1 MVIGISGTMQ
11 SQKSEVSK
19 FISDKYGF
27 QYIDGDKILQQI
39 LETEQI
45 KKEIK
50 KDNWRK
56 NKILLLKIKNQL
68 DLQLLNIIEE
78 IDSSKHIVI
87 DYSLLEDSFIFEKCD
102 TLIKVSSNIK
112 SKSENNLDVFKNSRV
127 GNLSNDT
134 RYHLKINT
142 SFEWQE
148 KLSEY
153 IEYNVFGNKKIS
165 VIVPIYNT
173 SKYLIRCVD
182 SIRSQTY
189 RNLEIILIDDGSVD
203 DSLEICM
210 LLSEKDSRIKVIH
223 QNNIGL
229 AETRNK
235 GIDIASGEYICFID
249 SDDYIENGMIETLLK
264 NAEMTNSDVSGV
276 RAYIHLRNGKIEGF
290 SNGKREIV
298 STKGTREAISSYSD
312 GIISIA
318 AWDKL
323 YKKESLEGIK
333 FDKNVF
339 KEDSDFILKLCLT
352 GRNFVSDTK
361 EYYHYVKRTEDSI
374 TSKFSDGI
382 FQLGEWGHTAYCNIL
397 SLGEEYRDDAEKCL
411 FNSLSHILKTYMR
424 DLVNDK
430 VKKTEYTDKIQII
443 TNDLINLLLQ
453 ARNVKKFDDL
463 DNVLEVIN
471 QLLEQKVIDKEKMP
485 TIDVTCIGILW
496 NTLNNNLMQ
505 EAINLIEENSQ
516 INECI
521 SIDLQDKYKDFIYD
535 IYRFND
541 EFEGIPY
548 FKSCGLI
555 DKYDSNTIVI
565 LNLIVRVS
573 NYIYYNGMKGYLFK
587 EISELK
593 NLIRKSFKN
602 RIENYG
608 YDTIFHLTV
617 NEDEYRYTEE
627 ICKKYIREYIGK
639 QNGK

>member
-1 MVIGISGTMQ
+1 MIIGISGTSQ
-11 SQKSEVSK
+11 SHKSEVSK
-19 FISDKYGF
+19 FISHKYGF
-27 QYIDGDKILQQI
+27 QHIDGDKILQQI
-39 LETEQI
+39 LEQEQI
-45 KKEIK
+45 KKELQ

-56 NKILLLKIKNQL
+56 NKFLLLKIKNQL
-68 DLQLLNIIEE
+68 DLRLLSIIEE
-78 IDSSKHIVI
+78 IDSSKNIII

-102 TLIKVSSNIK
+102 ALIKVSSNIK
-112 SKSENNLDVFKNSRV
+112 TKLENNLDILKNSRV
-127 GNLSNDT
+127 SSLSNDS

-148 KLSEY
+148 KLSQY
-153 IEYNVFGNKKIS
+153 IEYNIFGNKKIS

-182 SIRSQTY
+182 SIRNQTY
-189 RNLEIILIDDGSVD
+189 RNLEILLIDDGSTD
-203 DSLEICM
+203 YSLEMCR
-210 LLSEKDSRIKVIH
+210 LLSEKDDRIKVIH

-264 NAEMTNSDVSGV
+264 NAERTNSDVSGV
-276 RAYIHLRNGKIEGF
+276 RAYIHLRNGRVEGF
-290 SNGKREIV
+290 SNGKREII
-298 STKGTREAISSYSD
+298 STRGTREAVSSYSN

-323 YKKESLEGIK
+323 YKKESLEGIR

-339 KEDSDFILKLCLT
+339 KEDSDFILKLCLA
-352 GRNFVSDTK
+352 GRNFVCDTK

-374 TSKFSDGI
+374 TSKFSDNI
-382 FQLGEWGHTAYCNIL
+382 FQLGEWGHQAYYKIL

-424 DLVNDK
+424 DLKNNN
-430 VKKTEYTDKIQII
+430 VKNTEYTDKIQII

-453 ARNVKKFDDL
+453 AKNVKKFDDL

-471 QLLEQKVIDKEKMP
+471 QLLEQKVIAKEKMP
-485 TIDVTCIGILW
+485 IIDVKCIGILW

-505 EAINLIEENSQ
+505 EAIDLIEDYSK

-535 IYRFND
+535 IYQFND

-555 DKYDSNTIVI
+555 DRYDSNTIVI
-565 LNLIVRVS
+565 LNLVVRVS
-573 NYIYYNGMKGYLFK
+573 NYVYYNGMKGYLFK

-602 RIENYG
+602 KIENYG

-617 NEDEYRYTEE
+617 NEDEYQYTDE
-627 ICKKYIREYIGK
+627 ICKKYIREYRGK
-639 QNGK
+639 

>member
-78 IDSSKHIVI
+78 IDSSKQIVI

-102 TLIKVSSNIK
+102 TLIKIFSNIK
-112 SKSENNLDVFKNSRV
+112 SKSENNLDLFKNSRV
-127 GNLSNDT
+127 SNLSNDT

-148 KLSEY
+148 KLSKY

-189 RNLEIILIDDGSVD
+189 RNLEIILIDDGSTD
-203 DSLEICM
+203 DSLEICR

-223 QNNIGL
+223 QNNMGL
-229 AETRNK
+229 AETRNN

-264 NAEMTNSDVSGV
+264 NAEKTNSDVSGV

-298 STKGTREAISSYSD
+298 STRGTREAILSYSD

-323 YKKESLEGIK
+323 YKKEALEGIR

-339 KEDSDFILKLCLT
+339 KEDSDFILKLCLA

-361 EYYHYVKRTEDSI
+361 EFYHYVKRTDDSI
-374 TSKFSDGI
+374 TSKFSDSI

-424 DLVNDK
+424 DLVSDK
-430 VKKTEYTDKIQII
+430 VKKTEYTDKIQKI

-471 QLLEQKVIDKEKMP
+471 QLLEQKVIAKEKMP

-505 EAINLIEENSQ
+505 EAINLIKENSR

-627 ICKKYIREYIGK
+627 ICKKYIREYK
-639 QNGK
+639 EK